1 MREVR
6 RNIRRPVFIGEVADA
21 ARERVLRS
29 TQSLKAYDLAN
40 AVRREAGSAARG
52 QFVKLVRLAE
62 RRLALHTGPFPVDGF
77 EVVETFFVS
86 DFDPATGAVVL
97 TRPAYH

>member
-6 RNIRRPVFIGEVADA
+6 RRIRRPVFIGEVADA

-40 AVRREAGSAARG
+40 AVRREAGTAAQG
-52 QFVKLVRLAE
+52 NFVKVVRLAE
-62 RRLALHTGPFPVDGF
+62 RRLALHTGPFPVEGYD
-77 EVVETFFVS
+77 VIETMFVS
-86 DFDPATGAVVL
+86 GFDPATGAVVL

>member
-1 MREVR
+1 MCEIR
-6 RNIRRPVFIGEVADA
+6 RTIRRPVFIGAVADA
-21 ARERVLRS
+21 ARDRALRNAS
-29 TQSLKAYDLAN
+29 TLKAYDLTNAIRVEAAS
-40 AVRREAGSAARG
+40 AVRGH
-52 QFVKLVRLAE
+52 FVKVVRLAQ
-62 RRLALHTGPFPVDGF
+62 RRLALHTGPFPVEGF